1 MLSPRPGER
10 MAAAEFNLMWVKLS
24 PERWCRLLDL
34 DFDLIRTYGV
44 YVIWD
49 GRSPSRVVRVG
60 HGYIGAEFKA
70 CVADPRVKAF
80 LEDGPL
86 FATWAAADA
95 FAAPGIHR
103 YLEDELRPL
112 VAEPLA
118 ENVVAL
124 AARLPF

>member
-1 MLSPRPGER
+1 
-10 MAAAEFNLMWVKLS
+10 MADTEFNLMWVK
-24 PERWCRLLDL
+24 PTPTTWCRLLEL

-49 GRSPSRVVRVG
+49 SSAPSRVVRVG
-60 HGYIGAEFKA
+60 HGYIGAEFRVCA
-70 CVADPRVKAF
+70 ADPRVKAY

-95 FAAPGIHR
+95 FAAPRIHR
-103 YLEDELRPL
+103 YLADKLRPL
-112 VAEPLA
+112 VAEALA
-118 ENVVAL
+118 ENVVAI